1 MNTLHTLNASAR
13 ENTELFARLLRSASP
28 GDSLLLIEDGVYN
41 LADATARQQIATA
54 GLALY
59 CLQPDVLAR
68 GMGNQAAHARPV
80 DDSGFVELSCTHSKV
95 LSWFR

>member
-13 ENTELFARLLRSASP
+13 ENTDLFARLLRSAST

-41 LADATARQQIATA
+41 LADPAARQQIAAA

-59 CLQPDVLAR
+59 CLQPDILAR
-68 GMGNQAAHARPV
+68 GLAGQTGDASPV
-80 DDSGFVELSCTHSKV
+80 DDCGFVELSCTHRKV
-95 LSWFR
+95 VSWCR